1 MESAMAIRGK
11 TIFVTG
17 GANGIGRASSEKFLE
32 EGANV
37 YVFEY
42 SAERLE
48 AFLSDN
54 QGKSVAGWQGDVGS
68 EEAVVAAFRDCAE
81 KFGGV
86 DILLNNA
93 GIGIPSPD
101 LSETDAEVFD
111 RMVSTNMRGVFLC
124 SREALKLMKPQKS
137 GHILTL
143 ISMAGQRTNPGA
155 PLYCAS
161 KFGARGINSGL
172 ADQILKDGIKVT
184 DINPGPVNSDYWGD
198 REVPREKFLSVSD
211 VAEVIFFAVNAP
223 DHVVMREINFDSV
236 AWLTK

>member
-1 MESAMAIRGK
+1 MTLQNK
-11 TIFVTG
+11 TAFITG
-17 GANGIGRASSEKFLE
+17 GANGIGKATAKKFLQA
-32 EGANV
+32 GANV
-37 YVFEY
+37 FVFEL
-42 SAERLE
+42 SPERIEQFQAEAEGGNL
-48 AFLSDN
+48 ACY
-54 QGKSVAGWQGDVGS
+54 QGDVGNES
-68 EEAVVAAFRDCAE
+68 DVKAAFRSCAE
-81 KFGGV
+81 TFGGV

-101 LSETDAEVFD
+101 LSVAELDVFD
-111 RMVSTNMRGVFLC
+111 KMVNTNMRGVFLC
-124 SREALKLMKPQKS
+124 TREALKIMKPRKS

-172 ADQILKDGIKVT
+172 ADQVLKDGIKVT

-198 REVPREKFLSVSD
+198 RDVPREKFLSVDD
-211 VAEVIFFAVNAP
+211 VADVIFFAVTTP
-223 DHVVMREINFDSV
+223 EHVVIREVNFDSV